1 MDETIEEFETGDIIA
16 KIGEPEKW
24 VVFSSGFDLYYLRIL
39 DVNTGQPGPYLD
51 HVRKGYCHQ
60 NCVKLEHLDPKE
72 MEEMDWSAKN
82 A

>member
-1 MDETIEEFETGDIIA
+1 MDETIEEFEPGDIIA

-39 DVNTGQPGPYLD
+39 DVNTGQPGQYLD

>member
-1 MDETIEEFETGDIIA
+1 MDETIEEFEPGDIIA
-16 KIGEPEKW
+16 KIGDSEKW
-24 VVFSSGFDLYYLRIL
+24 VVISLGFDLYYLRIL